1 MELLRQVKSL
11 RKQKVL
17 LHRRA
22 CVLGVD
28 GMQAICI
35 PNVGGTVGK
44 LDFDGYSRRYF
55 LGIEASKPTKY
66 SPAINTFRAK
76 NTNDRT

>member
-1 MELLRQVKSL
+1 MPRAMGFFIGLHLQFAQNQFLHSEGMELLRQVKSL

-35 PNVGGTVGK
+35 PNVGGTVG
-44 LDFDGYSRRYF
+44 
-55 LGIEASKPTKY
+55 
-66 SPAINTFRAK
+66 
-76 NTNDRT
+76 